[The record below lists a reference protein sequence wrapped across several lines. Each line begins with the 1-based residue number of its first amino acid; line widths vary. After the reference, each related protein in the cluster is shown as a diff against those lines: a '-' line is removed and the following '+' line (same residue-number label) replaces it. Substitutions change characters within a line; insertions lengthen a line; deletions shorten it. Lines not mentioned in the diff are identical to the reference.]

1 MTVKDYVN
9 SEDPLSD
16 DSIDYLV
23 RYQEEDV
30 HVDYKETIPQE
41 DWRNEKSWLELT
53 KDFMAF
59 ANTKGGYLVFG
70 IDDLSFDVKGLND
83 EVRDNLS
90 ETKKILDK
98 INRYVE
104 PDFTDVRSK
113 EFDDNGQSIVAVYIP
128 PSRGKTHIVTKEGSF
143 LYPSGDKEVVLSPG
157 DIYVRRSATNHI
169 ISPEGLDMII
179 NKRIEYYK
187 EKLFDRI
194 FRISEISPTRLIKVE
209 EEPDEADSY
218 RLSSDPDATPVAGMS
233 YTTKPSSFEEEI
245 ASNMAL
251 ARRDPNHNPSEKRLW
266 AIYSNRMSLT
276 LTDEMA
282 EWLFQTYLLN
292 SLPSLYWCARID
304 PHMIKEIIRESI
316 HDAES
321 LSSKS
326 NIIKV
331 SMCFGDGFYRSTI
344 GEFSERE
351 QEHLD
356 YKKDNF
362 ESHKLE
368 NCFNQYLIEGI
379 KAKNDFSSM
388 GDFEDI
394 LTEKLN
400 KLTSYLSQQKDRES
414 EDKAYAIDYYLYH
427 HFMSEKSIDA

>member
-1 MTVKDYVN
+1 MKVKDYVN

-16 DSIDYLV
+16 DSIEYLV
-23 RYQEEDV
+23 KYQEEDI

-41 DWRNEKSWLELT
+41 DWKNEKSWLELT

-59 ANTKGGYLVFG
+59 ANTKGGYLLFG
-70 IDDLSFDVKGLND
+70 IEDSSFDVTGLTD

-104 PDFTDVRSK
+104 PDFTNVRSK
-113 EFDDNGQSIVAVYIP
+113 EFDENGKSIVVVYIP

-143 LYPSGDKEVVLSPG
+143 LYPSDDKEVVLSPG

-194 FRISEISPTRLIKVE
+194 FRISEISPTRLIKAE

-233 YTTKPSSFEEEI
+233 YTTKPGSFEEEI

-251 ARRDPNHNPSEKRLW
+251 SRRDPDHNPSEKRLW
-266 AIYSNRMSLT
+266 AIYSNRKSLT
-276 LTDEMA
+276 LMDGMA
-282 EWLFQTYLLN
+282 KWLFQTYLLN
-292 SLPSLYWCARID
+292 SLPSLYWCIHID
-304 PHMIKEIIRESI
+304 PHLIKEIIRESI
-316 HDAES
+316 DRAES

-331 SMCFGDGFYRSTI
+331 SMCFGDRFYRGTV
-344 GEFSERE
+344 GEFTERE
-351 QEHLD
+351 REHLD
-356 YKKDNF
+356 YKKDNY
-362 ESHKLE
+362 ESHNLE
-368 NCFNQYLIEGI
+368 NCFNQYLIDGI

-388 GDFEDI
+388 GELEDI

-400 KLTSYLSQQKDRES
+400 DLTNYLSQ
-414 EDKAYAIDYYLYH
+414 
-427 HFMSEKSIDA
+427 